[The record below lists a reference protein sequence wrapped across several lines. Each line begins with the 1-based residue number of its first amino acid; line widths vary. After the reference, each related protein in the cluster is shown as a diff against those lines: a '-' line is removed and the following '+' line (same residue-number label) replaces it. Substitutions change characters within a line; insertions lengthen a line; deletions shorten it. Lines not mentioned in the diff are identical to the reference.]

1 MERNDMLRRIIIVG
15 LLFLP
20 TAASAMD
27 DLKGTYVLPGGS
39 CTHPRSE
46 GDQLIM
52 TEVGLSFAH
61 LECSFGKAVPVARM
75 NASLYDATCRQEDV
89 PQTTRFFIARS
100 SDGLTIYSPDFGA
113 FVVSRCQ

>member
-1 MERNDMLRRIIIVG
+1 MLRRIIITG
-15 LLFLP
+15 LLFLS
-20 TAASAMD
+20 TVASAM

-39 CTHPRSE
+39 CSEPRSE

-52 TEVGLSFAH
+52 TGTGLSFAH
-61 LECSFGKAVPVARM
+61 LECSFGEVVPVARM

>member
-1 MERNDMLRRIIIVG
+1 MERSDMLGRIIIAG

-20 TAASAMD
+20 VAASAT

-46 GDQLIM
+46 GDRLIM
-52 TEVGLSFAH
+52 TGTGLSFAH
-61 LECSFGKAVPVARM
+61 LDCSFGKTVSVARM

-100 SDGLTIYSPDFGA
+100 NDGLTIYSPDFGT
-113 FVVSRCQ
+113 FVVSPCQ